1 MIELGKTLRS
11 AREAK
16 GLTIAQLAEMTRM
29 TATRIEELENENFA
43 NIPAAIYGRGFVK
56 LYCGALGLDPKP
68 LCDEFTEIFNGN
80 RDVEIRERT
89 NEPTPNPVAMPPLEP
104 SPEPAQQTEAK
115 PEAEPQSEPSL
126 SRYATPLHE
135 RPKISVPPS
144 VWRFGLLAAAA
155 LLVLWGLLVGVRA
168 LYRAT
173 SGTPGDD
180 PSVETALAPAPAETA
195 PPSPPSAEAAPT
207 KPRTP
212 QKIPALYFD

>member
-16 GLTIAQLAEMTRM
+16 GLTITQLAEMTRM

-89 NEPTPNPVAMPPLEP
+89 NEPTPNPAKCGGRL
-104 SPEPAQQTEAK
+104 TGDIEA
-115 PEAEPQSEPSL
+115 L
-126 SRYATPLHE
+126 G
-135 RPKISVPPS
+135 KI
-144 VWRFGLLAAAA
+144 G
-155 LLVLWGLLVGVRA
+155 
-168 LYRAT
+168 
-173 SGTPGDD
+173 
-180 PSVETALAPAPAETA
+180 
-195 PPSPPSAEAAPT
+195 AAPLRVGDSRA
-207 KPRTP
+207 KSG
-212 QKIPALYFD
+212 